1 MDQEQLNK
9 MIEKELRFVIGDLH
23 VQLII
28 MKQMLEMA
36 KQPQGGISDG
46 LATPTIPEPVKPNGH
61 DTRRGA

>member
-36 KQPQGGISDG
+36 KQGPG
-46 LATPTIPEPVKPNGH
+46 LDLPGQEIRPNGRDVH
-61 DTRRGA
+61 G